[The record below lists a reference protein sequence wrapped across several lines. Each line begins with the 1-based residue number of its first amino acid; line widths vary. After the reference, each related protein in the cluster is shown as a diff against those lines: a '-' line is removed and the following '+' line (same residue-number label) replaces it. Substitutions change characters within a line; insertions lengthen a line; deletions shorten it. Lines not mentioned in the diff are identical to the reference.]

1 MLNRGLNARLG
12 WLIGA
17 VCVVLDYSEKA
28 VLFFSISCIIY
39 EWLPCCSGFFFFKTN
54 HCRTWH
60 SGLVTERRRPT
71 GHITLVNLQR
81 VLFFICPLLIFTQF
95 TCISAILGCSACY
108 RNLASDLIIEEKA
121 FYTDC
126 QSQYSGWCFCFISST
141 ERFFSP
147 RWSSGSAC
155 ILGQKC
161 NLKAFDVKPKSDGCI
176 LIEACFYPNK
186 YMLHC
191 FTYYSVRFIRVQ
203 EIKSTCKKRR
213 LTYPMLGLGKSPN
226 F

>member
-1 MLNRGLNARLG
+1 MVDWCSLCSTWLQWESRAVFFHQLYNIWVASLLQWLLFLQNKSLQDLAFWLGDRKKKTYWTHYSRQPSESPVFHLPSPNFHTIHLYLCHFRLFSLLQESSQWFDHWG
-12 WLIGA
+12 KSILHWLSKSILR
-17 VCVVLDYSEKA
+17 VVF
-28 VLFFSISCIIY
+28 LFYLFN
-39 EWLPCCSGFFFFKTN
+39 WKVFF
-54 HCRTWH
+54 
-60 SGLVTERRRPT
+60 
-71 GHITLVNLQR
+71 
-81 VLFFICPLLIFTQF
+81 
-95 TCISAILGCSACY
+95 
-108 RNLASDLIIEEKA
+108 
-121 FYTDC
+121 
-126 QSQYSGWCFCFISST
+126 
-141 ERFFSP
+141 P